1 MITHIQGRLVELNPA
16 FVVIECNGV
25 GYLLNISLNTYSK
38 LGESESCRLY
48 SHLVIKEDSHTLYGF
63 HNKLERQIF
72 RLLISVSGVGAST
85 ARVILSS
92 MLPEEIRDAIVSE
105 NIALITSVKGIGA
118 KTAQRII
125 IDLKDKMTDL
135 QIGNVDILNVKN
147 NNKRNEALSALE
159 TLGFSIKDINKV
171 LDSVFSENP
180 DASVEQVI
188 KMSLKKL

>member
-16 FVVIECNGV
+16 YVVIECNGV

-38 LGESESCRLY
+38 LGESESCKLY
-48 SHLVIKEDSHTLYGF
+48 SHLVIKEDSHILYGF

-105 NIALITSVKGIGA
+105 NTALITSVKGIGA

-125 IDLKDKMTDL
+125 LDLKDKMLKAFDNIEITL
-135 QIGNVDILNVKN
+135 KSGN
-147 NNKRNEALSALE
+147 RNREEALSALE
-159 TLGFSIKDINKV
+159 VLGFPMKAVHKMIDKL
-171 LDSVFSENP
+171 LDEMP
-180 DASVEQVI
+180 DMEVEELV
-188 KMSLKKL
+188 KKALKQM

>member
-16 FVVIECNGV
+16 YVVIECNGV

-38 LGESESCRLY
+38 LGESESCKLY
-48 SHLVIKEDSHTLYGF
+48 SHLVIKEDSQTLYGF

-92 MLPEEIRDAIVSE
+92 MLPEEIRDAIVNE

-125 IDLKDKMTDL
+125 LDLKDKMLKAFDNIEITL
-135 QIGNVDILNVKN
+135 KSGN
-147 NNKRNEALSALE
+147 RNREEALSALE
-159 TLGFSIKDINKV
+159 VLGFPMKAVHKMIDKL
-171 LDSVFSENP
+171 LDETP
-180 DASVEQVI
+180 DMEVEELV
-188 KMSLKKL
+188 KKALKQM